1 MRYTDPIA
9 KSKTDTEYAGGE
21 IFKQLIEEGTIV
33 DFNEDIRKMGLIVFT
48 LDKFCYTGKTTQA
61 TETRAYILIDTP
73 FPMQRSN
80 IRLILCDGKD
90 RKTGAMKLL
99 EVLPAPDPEYPIF
112 GNDWMHKLSWFLKAE
127 AFGINLYEHILACC
141 KDRKY
146 LEAGF
151 DLRYIPIETEKQ
163 RINFLD
169 EFWSLVNYVHE
180 QTQRGSS
187 RYGCQQRSRKYADQ
201 LSKVV
206 SSVKLN
212 ASPRPAM
219 WGFLDSTIDRFDN
232 PPNYVIM
239 VLHFARDMIN
249 SNDMSELEFIKTHL
263 EYLVRANKFDI
274 PLPDEIKDHDSL
286 NAYYKSLIEIGKR
299 KNLIYDSLNLVF

>member
-33 DFNEDIRKMGLIVFT
+33 DFNEDIRKMNLIVFT

-61 TETRAYILIDTP
+61 DETRAYILINTP

-90 RKTGAMKLL
+90 RKTGKMKLL

-127 AFGINLYEHILACC
+127 AFGINLYEYILARC

-146 LEAGF
+146 MDAGF
-151 DLRYIPIETEKQ
+151 DLRYMSIETEKQ

-169 EFWSLVNYVHE
+169 EFWSLVSYVHE

-187 RYGCQQRSRKYADQ
+187 RYGCQQRSRKYAEQ
-201 LSKVV
+201 LK
-206 SSVKLN
+206 KLI
-212 ASPRPAM
+212 PRVQVDTSARPCI
-219 WGFLDSTIDRFDN
+219 WGFADSEGYFNN
-232 PPNYVIM
+232 PDSYVALVMNY
-239 VLHFARDMIN
+239 AQDMIKTN
-249 SNDMSELEFIKTHL
+249 NMADLEFIKTHF
-263 EYLVRANKFDI
+263 EYIVRASKLEI
-274 PLPDEIKDHDSL
+274 ELPNTVVDSETL
-286 NAYYKSLIEIGKR
+286 SAYR
-299 KNLIYDSLNLVF
+299 KLMVEVAVKQKLIYDSFNLDF

>member
-9 KSKTDTEYAGGE
+9 KSKTDTEYVGGI
-21 IFKQLIEEGTIV
+21 IFKQLVEEGTIV
-33 DFNEDIRKMGLIVFT
+33 DFNENIREMGLIVFT

-61 TETRAYILIDTP
+61 DETRAYILIDTP

-90 RKTGAMKLL
+90 RKTGKMKLL

-127 AFGINLYEHILACC
+127 AFGINLYEYILARC
-141 KDRKY
+141 KDRNY
-146 LEAGF
+146 MDAGF
-151 DLRYIPIETEKQ
+151 DLRYMPIETEKQ

-169 EFWSLVNYVHE
+169 EFWSLVSYVHE

-206 SSVKLN
+206 STVKRFT
-212 ASPRPAM
+212 SPRPST
-219 WGFLDSTIDRFDN
+219 WGFFDEDTNRFDD

-239 VLHFARDMIN
+239 VLDFTRDMVN
-249 SNDMSELEFIKTHL
+249 SNDMTELEFIKTHL
-263 EYLVRANKFDI
+263 EYLVRANKLQI
-274 PLPDEIKDHDSL
+274 PLPNDINDRDAL
-286 NAYYKSLIEIGKR
+286 NAYYRSLIEIGVVKG
-299 KNLIYDSLNLVF
+299 LIHYPLKLF

>member
-9 KSKTDTEYAGGE
+9 KSKTDTEYAGGI
-21 IFKQLIEEGTIV
+21 IFKQLVEEGTIV
-33 DFNEDIRKMGLIVFT
+33 DFNEDVRKMGLIVFT
-48 LDKFCYTGKTTQA
+48 LDKFCYTGKTTPA
-61 TETRAYILIDTP
+61 IETRAYILIDTP
-73 FPMQRSN
+73 FPMQRST

-90 RKTGAMKLL
+90 RKTGKLKLL

-127 AFGINLYEHILACC
+127 AFGINLYEYILARC

-151 DLRYIPIETEKQ
+151 DVRYMSIETEMQ
-163 RINFLD
+163 LINFLD
-169 EFWSLVNYVHE
+169 EFWSLVSYVHE

-206 SSVKLN
+206 PSVKLH
-212 ASPRPAM
+212 ASPRPSM
-219 WGFLDSTIDRFDN
+219 WGFMDMDTSRFKDS
-232 PPNYVIM
+232 PNYVVK
-239 VLHFARDMIN
+239 VLNFARDMVS
-249 SNDMSELEFIKTHL
+249 SNDMTEIEFIKTHL
-263 EYLVRANKFDI
+263 EYLIRANKLEI
-274 PLPDEIKDHDSL
+274 PLPTEVKDRDTL
-286 NAYYKSLIEIGKR
+286 NAYYKSLIEIGVR
-299 KNLIYDSLNLVF
+299 KKLIHEALKLF

>member
-1 MRYTDPIA
+1 MRYTDSIA
-9 KSKTDTEYAGGE
+9 KSKTDTEYVGGI
-21 IFKQLIEEGTIV
+21 IFKQLVEEGTIV
-33 DFNEDIRKMGLIVFT
+33 DFNENIREMGLIVFT

-61 TETRAYILIDTP
+61 DETRAYILIDTP

-90 RKTGAMKLL
+90 RKTGKMKLL

-127 AFGINLYEHILACC
+127 AFGINLYEYILARC

-146 LEAGF
+146 MDAGF
-151 DLRYIPIETEKQ
+151 DLRYMPIETEKQ

-169 EFWSLVNYVHE
+169 EFWSLVSYVHE

-206 SSVKLN
+206 STVKRFT
-212 ASPRPAM
+212 SPRPST
-219 WGFLDSTIDRFDN
+219 WGFFDKDTNRFDD

-239 VLHFARDMIN
+239 VLDFTRDMVN
-249 SNDMSELEFIKTHL
+249 SNDMTELEFIKTHL
-263 EYLVRANKFDI
+263 EYLVRANKLEF
-274 PLPDEIKDHDSL
+274 PLPTEVKDQDTL
-286 NAYYKSLIEIGKR
+286 NAYYRSLIEIGKR
-299 KNLIYDSLNLVF
+299 KKLIYEALKLA